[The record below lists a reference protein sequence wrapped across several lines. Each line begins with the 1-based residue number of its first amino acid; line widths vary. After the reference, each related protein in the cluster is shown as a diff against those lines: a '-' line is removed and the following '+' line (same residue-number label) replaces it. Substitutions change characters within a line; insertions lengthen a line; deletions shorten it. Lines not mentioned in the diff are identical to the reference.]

1 VVDPDEWLRRVCAA
15 IATQPGSVRERLKL
29 AVTMAAATDRMDD
42 RGRFTEDDE
51 LRRAAALGDALLDAT
66 LAELADEPEDVQ
78 LRRAA
83 ERLELP
89 CPEPAR

>member
-1 VVDPDEWLRRVCAA
+1 MDPDKWLPRVCAA

-42 RGRFTEDDE
+42 RDRFTEDDE

-66 LAELADEPEDVQ
+66 LAKLADEPENVR